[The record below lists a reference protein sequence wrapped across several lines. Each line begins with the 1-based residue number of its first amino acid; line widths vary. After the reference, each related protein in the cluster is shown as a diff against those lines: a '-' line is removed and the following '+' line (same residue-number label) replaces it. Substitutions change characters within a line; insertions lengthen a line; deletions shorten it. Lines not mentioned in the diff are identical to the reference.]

1 MKRSRFTEEQSYAIL
16 HEYWHAV
23 GQWPRGEIS
32 NSRWFTE
39 FMYYWWMGGMTAKQA
54 HNSVW
59 WERDAR
65 AHANEGFGKFYSC
78 MKTN

>member
-1 MKRSRFTEEQSYAIL
+1 
-16 HEYWHAV
+16 
-23 GQWPRGEIS
+23 
-32 NSRWFTE
+32 
-39 FMYYWWMGGMTAKQA
+39 MYYWWMGGMTAKQA